1 MTEEQNGTKQLL
13 ITKVV
18 GERWEVDFK
27 GKISMRDM
35 NQLRRLLPVAF
46 TRFKR
51 TKRIK
56 AAQELRAVVAERS
69 KPLPV
74 KKSIEK
80 KLTQFEINVAKSQK
94 EIIDGSV

>member
-1 MTEEQNGTKQLL
+1 MTTENGVKQLM
-13 ITKVV
+13 ITKEV

-35 NQLRRLLPVAF
+35 NQLRRLLPIAF

-51 TKRIK
+51 SKRIK
-56 AAQELRAVVAERS
+56 AAQELRAVVVERS

-74 KKSIEK
+74 KKLVEDK
-80 KLTQFEINVAKSQK
+80 VTQFEINVAKSQK
-94 EIIDGSV
+94 EILDGSV

>member
-1 MTEEQNGTKQLL
+1 MTTENGTKQLM
-13 ITKVV
+13 ITKEV

-35 NQLRRLLPVAF
+35 NQLRRLLPIAF

-51 TKRIK
+51 SRRIK
-56 AAQELRAVVAERS
+56 AAQELRAVVVERS

-74 KKSIEK
+74 KKLVEDK
-80 KLTQFEINVAKSQK
+80 VTQFEINVAKSQK
-94 EIIDGSV
+94 EILDGSV

>member
-1 MTEEQNGTKQLL
+1 MTTENGTKQLM
-13 ITKVV
+13 ITKEV

-35 NQLRRLLPVAF
+35 NQLRRLLPIAF

-51 TKRIK
+51 SKRIK
-56 AAQELRAVVAERS
+56 AAQELRAVVVERS

-74 KKSIEK
+74 KKLVEDK
-80 KLTQFEINVAKSQK
+80 VTQFEINVAKSQK
-94 EIIDGSV
+94 EILDGSV

>member
-1 MTEEQNGTKQLL
+1 MTTENGTKQLM
-13 ITKVV
+13 ITKEV

-51 TKRIK
+51 GRRIK
-56 AAQELRAVVAERS
+56 AAQELREAKKEIE

-74 KKSIEK
+74 KKLVK
-80 KLTQFEINVAKSQK
+80 DRVTQFEINVAKSQK
-94 EIIDGSV
+94 EILDGSV

>member
-1 MTEEQNGTKQLL
+1 MTTENGVKQLM
-13 ITKVV
+13 ITKEV

-35 NQLRRLLPVAF
+35 NQLRRLLPIAF

-51 TKRIK
+51 SRRIK
-56 AAQELRAVVAERS
+56 AAQELRAVVVERS

-74 KKSIEK
+74 KKLVK
-80 KLTQFEINVAKSQK
+80 DKVTQFEINVAKSQK
-94 EIIDGSV
+94 EILDGSV